1 MDQRTTESL
10 QMKNN
15 IILLSVLLSACV
27 SNGAKCDFPDPPET
41 LMRPVASQ
49 LVMLKMST
57 ELVTPEKTK

>member
-1 MDQRTTESL
+1 
-10 QMKNN
+10 MKNN

-49 LVMLKMST
+49 LVMLKMSPVSLLKYT
-57 ELVTPEKTK
+57 L